1 MPDWNPSLDL
11 GIPWIDAQHRE
22 LFHRVARFESAV
34 REGEPG
40 YRLEE
45 LFAFLAE
52 YALEH
57 FAAEEKFMREVGYPR
72 LAEHVEAHREFSRQ
86 FSLLVPRWSTEGET
100 PELLAALQG
109 FLDTWLTAHVGTTDQ
124 LIGEFV
130 RNPTAGVPAAGT

>member
-1 MPDWNPSLDL
+1 MLTWKPSLDL

-22 LFHRVARFESAV
+22 LYHRVARFESAV
-34 REGEPG
+34 QEGEPG

-45 LFAFLAE
+45 LFAYLAE

-72 LAEHVEAHREFSRQ
+72 LAEHVAAHREFSRQ
-86 FSLLVPRWSTEGET
+86 FSLLVPRWNTEGDT
-100 PELLAALQG
+100 PALLAALRE
-109 FLDTWLTAHVGTTDQ
+109 FLDTWLTEHVGKTDQ

-130 RNPTAGVPAAGT
+130 RNPAAGVPAAET